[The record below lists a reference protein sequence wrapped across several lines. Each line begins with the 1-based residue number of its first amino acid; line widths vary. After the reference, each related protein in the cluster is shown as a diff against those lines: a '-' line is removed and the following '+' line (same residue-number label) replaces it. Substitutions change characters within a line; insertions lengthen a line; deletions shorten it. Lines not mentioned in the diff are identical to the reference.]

1 MDKGKLA
8 EFSYNN
14 SDDYKFSKYYEE
26 NNIKNLLTYIKKD
39 DCLIFKNYTEKN
51 NEINYKKYEECENI
65 IKFIECVKNE
75 GSNDFKIKKII

>member
-8 EFSYNN
+8 EFNYKN
-14 SDDYKFSKYYEE
+14 SDDYKFSKYYEQ

-51 NEINYKKYEECENI
+51 NVINFKKYEECKDI
-65 IKFIECVKNE
+65 IKFIECVKSEEDNE
-75 GSNDFKIKKII
+75 FKINKII